1 MLGVQAVPWQEVI
14 GSSAQITA
22 VHTSLTDD
30 DARHHHHHHY
40 VDDQRPRN
48 LLFQNDEEDS
58 GHFFCLT

>member
-30 DARHHHHHHY
+30 DARHHHHHC